1 MFRCGAVIP
10 IAMSYASGFV
20 LNNPTEVRFGPG
32 CVQGLGPVIQRDG
45 FSRPFLLMGRGSAKT
60 NGAFDDV
67 VRSLSS
73 VEIQA
78 PVVCEGVRPNP
89 DVGML
94 RTATARYKAEGCDCI
109 IALGGGS
116 TADSAKAIA
125 AGVRF
130 AGDVWGLF
138 EHRGANIASAEPVYV
153 VLTLSASGSERNGG
167 AVAQDDAAGT
177 KWSIRSD
184 ALFPRLS
191 FVDPA
196 HQRHL
201 PWSQTT
207 NGASD
212 AVAHVLEH
220 CVNSVD
226 GRAEAVTLAV
236 NEALV
241 RQIVLATDRLQATPT
256 DLLART
262 NLCLATTLAL
272 DGTSGIG
279 MHGGAWHVHTLE
291 HAVSALRPTVAHGAG
306 LGVIFPAYMKHMHD
320 AHPASRGA
328 MLRVAEIFDSSSVDD
343 AADMFRRILQR
354 WGAPTT
360 LRELGVDQG
369 DLDALVESAVKGD
382 LTGGVHTFTPDDAR
396 KVLEDCL

>member
-1 MFRCGAVIP
+1 
-10 IAMSYASGFV
+10 MSSS
-20 LNNPTEVRFGPG
+20 L
-32 CVQGLGPVIQRDG
+32 
-45 FSRPFLLMGRGSAKT
+45 
-60 NGAFDDV
+60 GAFQLPAV
-67 VRSLSS
+67 QR
-73 VEIQA
+73 
-78 PVVCEGVRPNP
+78 
-89 DVGML
+89 
-94 RTATARYKAEGCDCI
+94 
-109 IALGGGS
+109 
-116 TADSAKAIA
+116 SAKAIA

-130 AGDVWGLF
+130 AGDVWELF
-138 EHRGANIASAEPVYV
+138 EHRGTNIASAEPVYV

-279 MHGGAWHVHTLE
+279 MHGGAWHVRTLE

-306 LGVIFPAYMKHMHD
+306 LGVTFAAYIKHMHD
-320 AHPASRGA
+320 AHPAGALRQVTVTPANSQLPPLLSRCSPT
-328 MLRVAEIFDSSSVDD
+328 LLLPPNVSSREVRNQLAESKMD
-343 AADMFRRILQR
+343 
-354 WGAPTT
+354 
-360 LRELGVDQG
+360 
-369 DLDALVESAVKGD
+369 
-382 LTGGVHTFTPDDAR
+382 VHS
-396 KVLEDCL
+396 